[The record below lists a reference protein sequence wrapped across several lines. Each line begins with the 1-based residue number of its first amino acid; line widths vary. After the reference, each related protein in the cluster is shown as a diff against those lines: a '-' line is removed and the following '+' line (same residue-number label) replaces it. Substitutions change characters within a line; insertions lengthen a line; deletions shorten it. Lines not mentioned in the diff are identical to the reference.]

1 MDAQAQATAIAEQAA
16 AQGTLPAGYTVQ
28 TYAAKLAKE
37 SLSGI
42 GGFGRKFGPTI
53 GGVMLADAFSREEPQ
68 DFNVAEPVTGFDILD
83 GPEGYKYRL
92 GSNTMQLPGTYRIQ
106 DVSSDYKPLEA
117 PVYKPVPVGV
127 ADGGE
132 IENFPRMN
140 GRIEGPGTETSDD
153 IPAML
158 SDGEFVFTA
167 KAVRGAGNGSRQNGM
182 KNMYDLMSKFERMA

>member
-1 MDAQAQATAIAEQAA
+1 MAIDALT
-16 AQGTLPAGYTVQ
+16 
-28 TYAAKLAKE
+28 
-37 SLSGI
+37 
-42 GGFGRKFGPTI
+42 
-53 GGVMLADAFSREEPQ
+53 REEPT
-68 DFNVAEPVTGFDILD
+68 DFNVDERVTGFDILE
-83 GPEGYKYRL
+83 GPEAYKYRL
-92 GSNTMQLPGTYRIQ
+92 GSNTMQLPASYTIQ
-106 DVSSDYKPLEA
+106 DVSDQYKPLQT
-117 PVYKPVPVGV
+117 PVYKPVAYS